1 MQFLIE
7 QIKRKEEV
15 RAALSQLKQCL
26 KEDGVVQEFLQSADH
41 DIGFLY
47 ECLKNEDAKTR
58 KNAAGVLEKLAVQ
71 EALDPLY
78 QAWLTENTLFVNSSY
93 LKAMAALDC
102 REYLLDFNDRLEQLE
117 TMEIPE
123 EEKKHRREEVRAL
136 QKILVQSRGID
147 THEFIENKMPVTVL
161 LTVHKGYGPLLCRQ
175 FKEGTAKVVPLGV
188 VARIS
193 NFKKLQKIR
202 FWKELLIPVKISDK
216 APAEPD
222 ILAEL
227 LADSNILKFL
237 KEYHK
242 GGDRYYFRMD
252 IIGNL
257 PQDSKNDLIK
267 KTAVRLEEKSG
278 HRLVNSASDYEIEI
292 RLFRTKDGFFLP
304 FLHLG
309 TIPDE
314 RFAYRR
320 KILSTAMNPVQAALL
335 AELSKPYLKP
345 QAQVLDPFCGAGI
358 LLIERQKAV
367 AAKVLFGT
375 DTFGEAVLTA
385 RENTKA
391 AGISA
396 NYMNRNF
403 FDFTH
408 KSLFDEIITE
418 FPEQLDGKREELD
431 RLYERFF
438 EKCTQLLTKNGRLF
452 LVSKEEGRIKKQM
465 RLTKK
470 YRLLQEH
477 MLREKSGLKLFIIER
492 KEE

>member
-1 MQFLIE
+1 MHLLIE
-7 QIKRKEEV
+7 QIKEKEEV
-15 RAALSQLKQCL
+15 RAALSQLKQRL
-26 KEDGVVQEFLQSADH
+26 KEDGAVQEFLRETDN

-47 ECLKNEDAKTR
+47 DCLKHEDAKTR
-58 KNAAGVLEKLAVQ
+58 KNAAGALEQLAVQ
-71 EALDPLY
+71 EALEPLY
-78 QAWLTENTLFVNSSY
+78 HAYITEDTLFVNSSY

-102 REYLLDFNDRLEQLE
+102 RKYLLDFNDRLELLE

-136 QKILVQSRGID
+136 QKILVRSRGID

-188 VARIS
+188 LARIS
-193 NFKKLQKIR
+193 HFGGLQKIR
-202 FWKELLIPVKISDK
+202 FWKELLIPVKLSDK

-227 LADSNILKFL
+227 LVQSNLLKILKD
-237 KEYHK
+237 YHN
-242 GGDRYYFRMD
+242 GEERFYFRMN

-257 PQDSKNDLIK
+257 PQDSKNDLIR
-267 KTAVRLEEKSG
+267 KTAVRLEEKSR
-278 HRLVNSASDYEIEI
+278 HKLVNSASDYEIEI

-320 KILSTAMNPVQAALL
+320 SILSTAMNPVTAALI
-335 AELSKPYLKP
+335 AELSKPYLRP
-345 QAQVLDPFCGAGI
+345 HAQVLDPFCGAGI
-358 LLIERQKAV
+358 LLIERRKAV
-367 AAKVLFGT
+367 AAKGLHGT
-375 DTFGEAVLTA
+375 DTFGEAVLA
-385 RENTKA
+385 AKENTKA

-396 NYMNRNF
+396 NYMNLNF
-403 FDFTH
+403 FDFTYNT
-408 KSLFDEIITE
+408 LFDEVITE
-418 FPEQLDGKREELD
+418 FPDQLDGRREELD
-431 RLYERFF
+431 KLYERFF
-438 EKCTQLLTKNGRLF
+438 EKCAQLLTKNGRLF
-452 LVSKEEGRIKKQM
+452 LVSREEGRIKKQM

-477 MLREKSGLKLFIIER
+477 ILREKSGLKLFIIALDMP
-492 KEE
+492 